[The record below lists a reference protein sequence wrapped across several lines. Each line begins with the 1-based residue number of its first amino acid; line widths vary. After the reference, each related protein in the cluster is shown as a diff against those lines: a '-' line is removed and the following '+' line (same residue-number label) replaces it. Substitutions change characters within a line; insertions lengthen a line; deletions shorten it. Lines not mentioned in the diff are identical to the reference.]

1 MSYDHELILI
11 SAGYQDDG
19 YGGQIPVE
27 TETPVLCEELSVGR
41 SEFYSAAQTGL
52 RPDVLFR
59 IHRFEYAGQRLVRYE
74 DGVRYR
80 VIRAYA
86 TGTEEIELTCER
98 AEGDG

>member
-11 SAGYQDDG
+11 GTRYEDDG
-19 YGGQIPVE
+19 LGGQMPVE
-27 TETPVLCEELSVGR
+27 TETAVLCEELSVGR

-52 RPDVLFR
+52 RPDFLFR
-59 IHRFEYAGQRLVRYE
+59 IHRFEYADQRLVRYE

-80 VIRAYA
+80 VLRAYA

-98 AEGDG
+98 VVGDG

>member
-1 MSYDHELILI
+1 MSYDHELVLI
-11 SAGYQDDG
+11 SRSYVDDG
-19 YGGQIPVE
+19 YGTQIPIEVE
-27 TETPVLCEELSVGR
+27 LPVLCEELSVGR

-52 RPDVLFR
+52 KPDVLFR
-59 IHRFEYAGQRLVRYE
+59 IHRFEYDNQQLVRYE

>member
-11 SAGYQDDG
+11 SSEYADDG

-27 TETPVLCEELSVGR
+27 VELPVLCEELSVGR

-52 RPDVLFR
+52 RPEVLFR
-59 IHRFEYAGQRLVRYE
+59 IHRFEYSSQRLVRYE

-80 VIRAYA
+80 VLRAYA
-86 TGTEEIELTCER
+86 TGIEEIELTCER